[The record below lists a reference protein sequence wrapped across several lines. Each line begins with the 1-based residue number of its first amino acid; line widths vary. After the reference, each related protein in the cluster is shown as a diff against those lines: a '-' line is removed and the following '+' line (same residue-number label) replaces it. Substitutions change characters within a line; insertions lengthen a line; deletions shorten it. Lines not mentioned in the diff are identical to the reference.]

1 MDIIV
6 DIDGTLADLTHRLH
20 FLEKRDYDGFYG
32 ALNKDEVKLNI
43 VETVV
48 NLGMLKSNR
57 IILCSGRPDT
67 YRKETS
73 DWLLVEAGLTCE
85 ALYMRSAGDYR
96 KDHIVKAELYDKM
109 LVDGYNPSLVI
120 DDRPSVIAMW
130 REKGLDVLQVVGWD
144 ERGEKPAQGQLTI
157 LVGPSG
163 AGKTSLV
170 FGLHE
175 HKNNDLK
182 IHPAHVISSDQLRE
196 ELCGDFKDQSKNPQV
211 FKALHALVKTR
222 IDNGLPTVVDATNI
236 KTADRMAVANLA
248 SDKSKVRYVVI
259 NRSVEEKKRDGG
271 WRNEV
276 SIGGVS
282 LIDRHEQTFRS
293 NLKDILRGDGLGV
306 EVIDMRGAAA

>member
-32 ALNKDEVKLNI
+32 ALSKDKVKLNI

-67 YRKETS
+67 YRQETS

-85 ALYMRSAGDYR
+85 ALYMRAAGDYR

-109 LVDGYNPSLVI
+109 LADGYEPSLVI

-144 ERGEKPAQGQLTI
+144 EQGEKPEQGQLTI

-163 AGKTSLV
+163 AGKSV
-170 FGLHE
+170 FVDNMIDTGVW
-175 HKNNDLK
+175 DS
-182 IHPAHVISSDQLRE
+182 ASVVSSDQIRQH
-196 ELCGDFKDQSKNPQV
+196 LCGDWKDQSKNPQV

-222 IDNGLPTVVDATNI
+222 IDNGLPAVVDATNI
-236 KTADRMAVANLA
+236 KTADRVAVANLA
-248 SDKSKVRYVVI
+248 NDKSKVRYIVI

-282 LIDRHEQTFRS
+282 LIDKHEQTFKS
-293 NLKDILRGDGLGV
+293 NLKDILQGDGLGI
-306 EVIDMRGAAA
+306 EVIDMRSNK